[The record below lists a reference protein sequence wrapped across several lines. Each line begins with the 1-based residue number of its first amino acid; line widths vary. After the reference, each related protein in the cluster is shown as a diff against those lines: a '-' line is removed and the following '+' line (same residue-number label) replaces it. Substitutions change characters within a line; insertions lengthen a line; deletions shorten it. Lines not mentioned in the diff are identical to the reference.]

1 MIVAYYFLSPSLPL
15 FLFFTFQPLLNNG
28 DSHSDNH
35 NKYNNSIDQL
45 FTILEDAFTQ
55 VQFIRTYGFNNF
67 YEFLVHFIQYTFHE
81 NSFINNST
89 TITTTT
95 ATNND
100 KITLSN
106 KMFDERSRSSSSLTS
121 EESINKTSNTCTDNQ
136 YFGKSPV
143 NTNQFLL
150 IDV

>member
-1 MIVAYYFLSPSLPL
+1 M
-15 FLFFTFQPLLNNG
+15 
-28 DSHSDNH
+28 
-35 NKYNNSIDQL
+35 YNNSIDQL

-89 TITTTT
+89 TITITT

-136 YFGKSPV
+136 YFGKSLV
-143 NTNQFLL
+143 NINQFLL